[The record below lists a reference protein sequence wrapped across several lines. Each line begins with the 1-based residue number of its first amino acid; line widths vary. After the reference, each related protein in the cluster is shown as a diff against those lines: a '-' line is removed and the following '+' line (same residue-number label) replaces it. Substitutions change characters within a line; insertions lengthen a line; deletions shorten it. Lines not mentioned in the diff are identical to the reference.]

1 MTTVET
7 EGVYFVLLTN
17 LKRECLL
24 FITLQGIKTDGKKIT
39 ERAVHKNVLRG
50 VFNNILVAKA
60 QRDLMVAV
68 AHLTVSDSVR

>member
-1 MTTVET
+1 MI
-7 EGVYFVLLTN
+7 
-17 LKRECLL
+17 KRL
-24 FITLQGIKTDGKKIT
+24 

-68 AHLTVSDSVR
+68 AYLTVSDSVR